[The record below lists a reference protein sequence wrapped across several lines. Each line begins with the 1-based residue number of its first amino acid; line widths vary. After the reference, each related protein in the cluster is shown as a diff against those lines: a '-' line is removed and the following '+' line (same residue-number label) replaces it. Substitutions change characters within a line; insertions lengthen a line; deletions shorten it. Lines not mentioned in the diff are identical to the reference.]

1 MNSLVVDASVAIK
14 WFIPEIH
21 SINAIG
27 LLDMPL
33 NFVAPD
39 LIFSEMGNILWKKY
53 RQKDLSLKNATQVL
67 YDFKRTPIDIFSN
80 ELLFESTWDIAT
92 NYGTTFYDSSYL
104 ALAHIKKCLLITAD
118 KKLYTLLRQTRL
130 SPLLLWVEDV

>member
-104 ALAHIKKCLLITAD
+104 
-118 KKLYTLLRQTRL
+118 
-130 SPLLLWVEDV
+130 